1 MFNNQQ
7 FYHKHTK
14 KAIIAFGTI
23 FNSINIRRLD
33 SSGNLSQSIRVPLA
47 YSPKQKF
54 LSRIAQIPTAESRG
68 EVAITL
74 PRMGF
79 EILGFNF
86 DSTRKLSPV
95 QKTISVGSDQ
105 AANTYKRSFVSTPYD
120 MQMGLYIFAKN
131 QEDALQIVEQIL
143 PYFNPDFSVTVND
156 LPELGIKRDIKIV
169 MDSVTFEDDY
179 EGDFDTRRSIIWT
192 MTFTMKLNY
201 YGFVGNQGFIKK
213 SIAKTYENA
222 DLQGPHIRN
231 QFEIAP
237 TVATGTATI
246 SDGSLSGITI
256 DYGGEGY
263 SDASPP
269 NITIDGN
276 ARAHAETTNGIVT
289 KIVID
294 DAGSGYVTAPSVTF
308 ENPPD
313 FKDNPFKDDPY
324 RFIEEFEQVYE

>member
-23 FNSINIRRLD
+23 FNQINIRRLD
-33 SSGNLSQSIRVPLA
+33 SAGNLSQSIRVPLA

-54 LSRIAQIPTAESRG
+54 LSRIAQIPDATTRG

-86 DSTRKLSPV
+86 DPTRKISPV
-95 QKTISVGSDQ
+95 QKNLAVGSGQD
-105 AANTYKRSFVSTPYD
+105 ANTFKRGFVSTPYD

-169 MDSVTFEDDY
+169 MDSVAFEDDY
-179 EGDFDTRRSIIWT
+179 EGDFASRRSIIWT

-201 YGFVGNQGFIKK
+201 YGFVADQGFIKK
-213 SIAKTYENA
+213 SIAQTYENI
-222 DLQGPHIRN
+222 DMDGPHIR
-231 QFEIAP
+231 QTFEIQP
-237 TVATGTATI
+237 TVATGTATVAG
-246 SDGSLSGITI
+246 GSLTGITI
-256 DYGGEGY
+256 TYGGKGY
-263 SDASPP
+263 TDTSPP

-276 ARAHAETTNGIVT
+276 ARAHAETTNGVVT

-294 DAGSGYVTAPSVTF
+294 DAGSGYVTAPNVTF

-313 FKDNPFKDDPY
+313 FKANPFKDDPH
-324 RFIEEFEQVYE
+324 RFVEEFLQVYE